1 MKRLTVGLAGI
12 GMLASGAIADGLP
25 QTSAVPVGIGIDWE
39 VGARFWYST
48 GHYKKDLFD
57 SIQHSVLNSRLTYDQ
72 LTGQSAEAFFRANI
86 PGGLFVK
93 GMVGGGSITEG
104 KMDDED
110 FPPLAVPVYSNTLS
124 QQRDGNLSYFNA
136 DVGYNFLNHRG
147 VGWEHHVGA
156 FVGYGYWRERLNTFG
171 CDQLNPLAVN
181 ESCHLLGSS
190 FNGLDNDTT
199 WRMVRVGVA
208 GDTRFGQ
215 WKLAG
220 EAAYVYG
227 RADATDWHNQRPDI
241 RGLREDA
248 TGGGVQLE
256 AVVSYF
262 LTPSFSV
269 GAGARYWHISGDGN
283 SHFEDKF
290 GGNPGPIKLEFERYG
305 VFVQGSLAFGGETV
319 AMASIKDD
327 SNLYHTPPSWTGAY
341 WGLNVGY
348 GTSSSFQDINGVNP
362 FGVGLAA
369 SGYIGREA
377 FSNVDTRGFFGGAQA
392 GYNMQI
398 GRGVVGIEADLSW
411 AHDSGSAGSL
421 PMASASW
428 ECRC

>member
-1 MKRLTVGLAGI
+1 M
-12 GMLASGAIADGLP
+12 
-25 QTSAVPVGIGIDWE
+25 
-39 VGARFWYST
+39 
-48 GHYKKDLFD
+48 
-57 SIQHSVLNSRLTYDQ
+57 
-72 LTGQSAEAFFRANI
+72 
-86 PGGLFVK
+86 
-93 GMVGGGSITEG
+93 
-104 KMDDED
+104 
-110 FPPLAVPVYSNTLS
+110 
-124 QQRDGNLSYFNA
+124 SYFNA

-190 FNGLDNDTT
+190 FNGLDNDAT
-199 WRMVRVGVA
+199 WRMVRLGVA

-290 GGNPGPIKLEFERYG
+290 GGNPGPIKLESERYG

-327 SNLYHTPPSWTGAY
+327 SSRYSTPPSWTGAS
-341 WGLNVGY
+341 GGSTSGI
-348 GTSSSFQDINGVNP
+348 GTSSSFQDINGANP
-362 FGVGLAA
+362 FVLAELPA
-369 SGYIGREA
+369 AISAERHSRMWIPEGSSAAPSRVQHA
-377 FSNVDTRGFFGGAQA
+377 DWA
-392 GYNMQI
+392 
-398 GRGVVGIEADLSW
+398 GVVGIEADLSW
-411 AHDSGSAGSL
+411 AHDSGSTGSL
-421 PMASASW
+421 PMASRLTGSAYAHVRRPGNQSRW
-428 ECRC
+428 QPCGHAPDISPPRTCCSM